1 MVLQQRPELL
11 QETTRDAK
19 MMAEALDGVWN
30 NLDRIVLEAVRRLN
44 GSEHRRLRL
53 IVDRMAAAIRTS
65 PTVQHG

>member
-1 MVLQQRPELL
+1 
-11 QETTRDAK
+11 

-44 GSEHRRLRL
+44 GTEHRRLRL

-65 PTVQHG
+65 PTVQHP